1 MLAIN
6 KKAMHFRIIIIAA
19 IVTSIWIFE
28 PVSAQTQYSLQQ
40 ALQAAKTNNPML
52 KKEQLNV
59 NIAETDIVTANLRPN
74 PILNNQS
81 LQLIKASKFPDNTG
95 WGNHLNRQ
103 VWWQVTKPFE
113 MPELRKNK
121 IDFAKQNVVLNQ
133 KAFTETERN
142 LFQDVASK
150 WLDVWSARKQLD
162 ILNIAKNNIDSLV
175 IINKVR
181 LKNQVITTTDLAR
194 TELLANQYKVQM
206 KSADQNYKN
215 EITNLKYLM
224 GIQDDVS
231 VDTTDNFQFAFPA
244 NMDDL
249 LQQALQSR
257 SDIQTLKSTIDVAN
271 ANIKVQKSMA
281 LPVPELGAIFN
292 PQNGAPYM
300 GVYGTIAIPIFS
312 RNQGEIRKSQVLKQ
326 QAEQDL
332 MATQSLV
339 QSEIST
345 AFSSY
350 QTQKQNL
357 LNFTGL
363 LTQSQTIL
371 NNVKYA
377 YLRGGTTIIDFLEAQ
392 RSWLDTQQQYYETLQ
407 LYRRSY
413 IKLLYASGIINQIA
427 Q

>member
-6 KKAMHFRIIIIAA
+6 RKAMHFRAIIITA
-19 IVTSIWIFE
+19 IVTAIWIFE
-28 PVSAQTQYSLQQ
+28 PVSAQNQYNLQQ
-40 ALQAAKTNNPML
+40 ALQATKTNNPML

-59 NIAETDIVTANLRPN
+59 NIAETDIVTASLRPN

-81 LQLIKASKFPDNTG
+81 LQLVKASKFPDNTG

-113 MPELRKNK
+113 MPQLRKNK
-121 IDFAKQNVVLNQ
+121 IDFANQNVILNQ
-133 KAFTETERN
+133 KAFKETERN

-224 GIQDDVS
+224 GIQDDVN

-244 NMDDL
+244 NVDDL

-271 ANIKVQKSMA
+271 ANIKLQKSMA

-292 PQNGAPYM
+292 PQNGAPYL

-312 RNQGEIRKSQVLKQ
+312 RNQGEIRKSKVLKQ

-332 MATQSLV
+332 LATQSLV

-407 LYRRSY
+407 LYRQSY

>member
-1 MLAIN
+1 
-6 KKAMHFRIIIIAA
+6 MHFKVLITA
-19 IVTSIWIFE
+19 IVITCCLFE
-28 PVSAQTQYSLQQ
+28 TASAQTNYSLQQ
-40 ALQAAKTNNPML
+40 ALQAAKTNNPNL
-52 KKEQLNV
+52 KREQFNV
-59 NIAETDIVTANLRPN
+59 TIAETDIVTASLRPN
-74 PILNNQS
+74 PVLNNQS
-81 LQLIKASKFPDNTG
+81 LQLIKASKFPDNSS
-95 WGNHLNRQ
+95 WSNHLNRQ
-103 VWWQVTKPFE
+103 VWWQVTKPFQ

-121 IDFAKQNVVLNQ
+121 IDYANQNVILNQ
-133 KAFTETERN
+133 KAYTETERK

-162 ILNIAKNNIDSLV
+162 ILNIAKSNIDTLV
-175 IINKVR
+175 NINKVR

-194 TELLANQYKVQM
+194 TELLANQYNVQM

-215 EITNLKYLM
+215 EIINLKYLM
-224 GIQDDVS
+224 GIQEDIN

-244 NMDDL
+244 NVDDL

-271 ANIKVQKSMA
+271 SNIKLQKSMA

-292 PQNGAPYM
+292 PQNGVPYM

-312 RNQGEIRKSQVLKQ
+312 RNQGEIKKSHVLKQ

-332 MATQSLV
+332 LATQSLI

-345 AFSSY
+345 AYSSY
-350 QTQKQNL
+350 ITQKQNL
-357 LNFTGL
+357 QNFTGL
-363 LTQSQTIL
+363 LAQSQTIL
-371 NNVKYA
+371 NNVKYS

-407 LYRRSY
+407 LYRQSY

>member
-1 MLAIN
+1 
-6 KKAMHFRIIIIAA
+6 MHFRILIITA

-28 PVSAQTQYSLQQ
+28 PVSAQTKYSLQQ
-40 ALQAAKTNNPML
+40 ALQTAKTNNPIL
-52 KKEQLNV
+52 KKEHLNV

-81 LQLIKASKFPDNTG
+81 LQLIKASKFPDNTS
-95 WGNHLNRQ
+95 WANHLNRQ
-103 VWWQVTKPFE
+103 VWWQVTKPFQ

-121 IDFAKQNVVLNQ
+121 IDFANQNVILNQ
-133 KAFTETERN
+133 KAYTETERN

-162 ILNIAKNNIDSLV
+162 ILNIAKSNIDTLV
-175 IINKVR
+175 NINKVR

-194 TELLANQYKVQM
+194 TELLANQYTVQM

-215 EITNLKYLM
+215 EIINLKYLM

-244 NMDDL
+244 NVDDL
-249 LQQALQSR
+249 LQQALLSR

-271 ANIKVQKSMA
+271 ANIKLQKSMA

-312 RNQGEIRKSQVLKQ
+312 RNQGEIRKSHVLKQ

-332 MATQSLV
+332 LATQSLV

-345 AFSSY
+345 AYSSY

-371 NNVKYA
+371 NNVKYS

-407 LYRRSY
+407 LYRQSY

>member
-1 MLAIN
+1 
-6 KKAMHFRIIIIAA
+6 MHFRILIITA

-28 PVSAQTQYSLQQ
+28 PVSAQTKYSLQQ
-40 ALQAAKTNNPML
+40 ALQTAKTNNPIL
-52 KKEQLNV
+52 KKEHLNV

-81 LQLIKASKFPDNTG
+81 LQLIKASKFPDNTS
-95 WGNHLNRQ
+95 WANHLNRQ
-103 VWWQVTKPFE
+103 VWWQVTKPFQ

-121 IDFAKQNVVLNQ
+121 IDFANQNVILNQ
-133 KAFTETERN
+133 KAYTETERN

-162 ILNIAKNNIDSLV
+162 ILNIAKSNIDTLV
-175 IINKVR
+175 NINKVR

-194 TELLANQYKVQM
+194 TELLANQYTVQM

-215 EITNLKYLM
+215 EIINLKYLM

-244 NMDDL
+244 NVDDL
-249 LQQALQSR
+249 LQQALLSR

-271 ANIKVQKSMA
+271 ANIKLQKSMA

-312 RNQGEIRKSQVLKQ
+312 RNQGEIRKSHVLKQ

-332 MATQSLV
+332 LATQSLV

-345 AFSSY
+345 AYSSY

-357 LNFTGL
+357 LNFAGL

-371 NNVKYA
+371 NNVKYS

-407 LYRRSY
+407 LYRQSY

>member
-1 MLAIN
+1 
-6 KKAMHFRIIIIAA
+6 MHFKAIIITA
-19 IVTSIWIFE
+19 IVIAFCTFE
-28 PVSAQTQYSLQQ
+28 PASAQTKYSLQQ
-40 ALQAAKTNNPML
+40 ALQAAKTNNPIL
-52 KKEQLNV
+52 KREQFNV
-59 NIAETDIVTANLRPN
+59 NVAENDIVTANLRPN
-74 PILNNQS
+74 PVLNNQS
-81 LQLIKASKFPDNTG
+81 LQLIKSSKFPDNTN
-95 WGNHLNRQ
+95 WSNHLNRQ
-103 VWWQVTKPFE
+103 VWWQVTKPFQ

-121 IDFAKQNVVLNQ
+121 IDYANQNVILNQ

-142 LFQDVASK
+142 LFQDVATK

-162 ILNIAKNNIDSLV
+162 ILNIAKSNIDTLV
-175 IINKVR
+175 NINKVR

-194 TELLANQYKVQM
+194 TELLASQYTVQM

-215 EITNLKYLM
+215 EIINLKYLI
-224 GIQDDVS
+224 GIPDDVA

-244 NMDDL
+244 NVDEL

-271 ANIKVQKSMA
+271 SNIKLQKSLA

-292 PQNGAPYM
+292 PQNGVPYM

-312 RNQGEIRKSQVLKQ
+312 RNQGEIKKSHVLKQ

-332 MATQSLV
+332 LATQSLI
-339 QSEIST
+339 QSEISI
-345 AFSSY
+345 AYSSY
-350 QTQKQNL
+350 VTQKQNL
-357 LNFTGL
+357 QNFNGL
-363 LTQSQTIL
+363 LSQSQTIL
-371 NNVKYA
+371 NNVKYS

-407 LYRRSY
+407 LYRQSY

>member
-1 MLAIN
+1 
-6 KKAMHFRIIIIAA
+6 MHFKILSTA
-19 IVTSIWIFE
+19 IVITFCLFE
-28 PVSAQTQYSLQQ
+28 TVSAQTNYSLQQ
-40 ALQAAKTNNPML
+40 ALQAAKTNNPNL
-52 KKEQLNV
+52 KREQFNV
-59 NIAETDIVTANLRPN
+59 NVAETDIVTASLRPN
-74 PILNNQS
+74 PVLNNQS
-81 LQLIKASKFPDNTG
+81 LQLIKASKFPENSN
-95 WGNHLNRQ
+95 WSNHLNRQ
-103 VWWQVTKPFE
+103 VWWQVTKPFQ
-113 MPELRKNK
+113 MPQLRKNK
-121 IDFAKQNVVLNQ
+121 IDYANQNVILNQ
-133 KAFTETERN
+133 KAYTETERN

-162 ILNIAKNNIDSLV
+162 ILNIAKSNIDTLV
-175 IINKVR
+175 NINKVR

-194 TELLANQYKVQM
+194 TELLANQYSVQM

-215 EITNLKYLM
+215 EIVNLKYLM
-224 GIQDDVS
+224 GIQEDIN

-244 NMDDL
+244 NVDDL

-257 SDIQTLKSTIDVAN
+257 SDIQTLKSTIEVAN
-271 ANIKVQKSMA
+271 SNIKLQKSMA

-292 PQNGAPYM
+292 PQNGVPYM

-312 RNQGEIRKSQVLKQ
+312 RNQGEITKSHVLKQ

-332 MATQSLV
+332 LATQSLI

-345 AFSSY
+345 AYSSY
-350 QTQKQNL
+350 ITQKQNL
-357 LNFTGL
+357 QNFTGL
-363 LTQSQTIL
+363 LAQSQTIL
-371 NNVKYA
+371 NNVKYS

-407 LYRRSY
+407 RYRQSY

>member
-6 KKAMHFRIIIIAA
+6 KKAMHFRATIVTA

-59 NIAETDIVTANLRPN
+59 NVAETDIVTANLRPN

-81 LQLIKASKFPDNTG
+81 LQLVKASKFPDNTG

-103 VWWQVTKPFE
+103 VWWQVTKPFQ

-121 IDFAKQNVVLNQ
+121 IDFANQQVALNQ

-224 GIQDDVS
+224 GIQDDVN
-231 VDTTDNFQFAFPA
+231 VDTTDSFQFAFPA
-244 NMDDL
+244 NVDDL

-257 SDIQTLKSTIDVAN
+257 SDIQTLKSTIDLAN
-271 ANIKVQKSMA
+271 ANIRLQKSMA

-312 RNQGEIRKSQVLKQ
+312 RNQGEIRKSLILKQ

-332 MATQSLV
+332 LATQSLV

-345 AFSSY
+345 TFSSY

-407 LYRRSY
+407 LYRQSY

>member
-1 MLAIN
+1 
-6 KKAMHFRIIIIAA
+6 MHFKIIIITA
-19 IVTSIWIFE
+19 IVTTFCIFGKA
-28 PVSAQTQYSLQQ
+28 SAQTKYTLQQ
-40 ALQAAKTNNPML
+40 ALQAAKTNNPIL
-52 KKEQLNV
+52 KREQFNV
-59 NIAETDIVTANLRPN
+59 NVAETDIVTASLRPN
-74 PILNNQS
+74 PVLNNQS
-81 LQLIKASKFPDNTG
+81 LQLIKATKFPENSN
-95 WGNHLNRQ
+95 WSNHLNRQ
-103 VWWQVTKPFE
+103 VWWQVTKPFQ

-121 IDFAKQNVVLNQ
+121 IDYANQNVILNQ
-133 KAFTETERN
+133 KAYTETERN

-150 WLDVWSARKQLD
+150 WLDVWFARKQLD
-162 ILNIAKNNIDSLV
+162 ILNIAKSNIDTLV
-175 IINKVR
+175 NINKLR

-194 TELLANQYKVQM
+194 TELLANQYSVQM

-215 EITNLKYLM
+215 EITNLKYLI
-224 GIQDDVS
+224 GVQDDVA

-244 NMDDL
+244 NADDL

-271 ANIKVQKSMA
+271 ANIKLQKSLA
-281 LPVPELGAIFN
+281 LPVPELGAILN

-300 GVYGTIAIPIFS
+300 GVYGTIAIPVFS
-312 RNQGEIRKSQVLKQ
+312 RNQGEIKKSHVLKQ

-332 MATQSLV
+332 VATQSLI

-345 AFSSY
+345 AYSSY
-350 QTQKQNL
+350 VTQKQNL
-357 LNFTGL
+357 QNFNGL
-363 LTQSQTIL
+363 LAQSQTIL
-371 NNVKYA
+371 NNVKYS

-407 LYRRSY
+407 LYRQSY

>member
-1 MLAIN
+1 
-6 KKAMHFRIIIIAA
+6 MHFKVIIITA
-19 IVTSIWIFE
+19 IVTSFCTFE
-28 PVSAQTQYSLQQ
+28 RASAQTKYSLQQ
-40 ALQAAKTNNPML
+40 ALQSAKTNNPIL
-52 KKEQLNV
+52 KREQFNV
-59 NIAETDIVTANLRPN
+59 NVAETDIVTASLRPN
-74 PILNNQS
+74 PVLNNQS
-81 LQLIKASKFPDNTG
+81 LQLIKSSKFPDNAG
-95 WGNHLNRQ
+95 WSNHLNRQ
-103 VWWQVTKPFE
+103 VWWQVTKPFQ

-121 IDFAKQNVVLNQ
+121 IDYANKNVILNQ

-162 ILNIAKNNIDSLV
+162 ILNIAKSNIDTLV
-175 IINKVR
+175 NINKVR

-194 TELLANQYKVQM
+194 TELLANQYTVQM

-215 EITNLKYLM
+215 EIIDLKYLI
-224 GIQDDVS
+224 GIQEDIN

-244 NMDDL
+244 NVNEL

-271 ANIKVQKSMA
+271 ANIKLQKSMA

-292 PQNGAPYM
+292 PQNGAPYA
-300 GVYGTIAIPIFS
+300 GIYGTIAIPIFS
-312 RNQGEIRKSQVLKQ
+312 RNQGEIKKSHVLKQ

-332 MATQSLV
+332 LATQSLI

-345 AFSSY
+345 AYSSY
-350 QTQKQNL
+350 ITQKQNL
-357 LNFTGL
+357 QNFTGL
-363 LTQSQTIL
+363 LSQSQTIL
-371 NNVKYA
+371 NNVKYS

-407 LYRRSY
+407 LYRQSY

>member
-1 MLAIN
+1 
-6 KKAMHFRIIIIAA
+6 MHFKVIIITA
-19 IVTSIWIFE
+19 IVTTFCIFGTA
-28 PVSAQTQYSLQQ
+28 SAQTKYSLQQ
-40 ALQAAKTNNPML
+40 ALQAAKTNNPIL
-52 KKEQLNV
+52 KREQFNV
-59 NIAETDIVTANLRPN
+59 NVAETDIVTASLRPN
-74 PILNNQS
+74 PVLNNQS
-81 LQLIKASKFPDNTG
+81 LQLIKASKFPENSN
-95 WGNHLNRQ
+95 WSNHLNRQ
-103 VWWQVTKPFE
+103 VWWQVTKPFQ

-121 IDFAKQNVVLNQ
+121 IDYANQNVILNQ

-162 ILNIAKNNIDSLV
+162 ILNIAKSNIDTLV
-175 IINKVR
+175 NINKVR

-194 TELLANQYKVQM
+194 TELLANQYNVQT

-215 EITNLKYLM
+215 EIINLKYLM
-224 GIQDDVS
+224 GIQDDVA
-231 VDTTDNFQFAFPA
+231 VDTTDSFQFAFPA
-244 NMDDL
+244 NVDDL

-271 ANIKVQKSMA
+271 SNIKLQKSLA

-292 PQNGAPYM
+292 PQNGVPYM

-312 RNQGEIRKSQVLKQ
+312 RNQGEIRKSHVLKQ

-332 MATQSLV
+332 VATQSLI

-345 AFSSY
+345 AYSSY
-350 QTQKQNL
+350 ITQKQNL
-357 LNFTGL
+357 QNFNGL
-363 LTQSQTIL
+363 LAQSQTIL
-371 NNVKYA
+371 NNVKYS

-407 LYRRSY
+407 LYRQSY

>member
-1 MLAIN
+1 
-6 KKAMHFRIIIIAA
+6 MHFRILIITA

-28 PVSAQTQYSLQQ
+28 PVSAQTKYSLQQ
-40 ALQAAKTNNPML
+40 ALQTAKTNNPIL
-52 KKEQLNV
+52 KKEHLNV

-81 LQLIKASKFPDNTG
+81 LQLIKASKFPDNTS
-95 WGNHLNRQ
+95 WANHLNRQ
-103 VWWQVTKPFE
+103 VWWQVTKPFQ

-121 IDFAKQNVVLNQ
+121 IDFANQNVILNQ
-133 KAFTETERN
+133 KAYTETERN

-162 ILNIAKNNIDSLV
+162 ILNIAKSNIDTLV
-175 IINKVR
+175 NINKVR

-194 TELLANQYKVQM
+194 TELLANQYTVQM

-215 EITNLKYLM
+215 EIINLKYLM

-244 NMDDL
+244 NVDDL
-249 LQQALQSR
+249 LQQALLSR
-257 SDIQTLKSTIDVAN
+257 SDIQTLKSTIDLAN
-271 ANIKVQKSMA
+271 ANIKLQKSMA

-312 RNQGEIRKSQVLKQ
+312 RNQGEIRKSHVLKQ

-332 MATQSLV
+332 LATQSLV

-345 AFSSY
+345 AYSSY

-371 NNVKYA
+371 NNVKYS

-407 LYRRSY
+407 LYRQSY

>member
-1 MLAIN
+1 MYF
-6 KKAMHFRIIIIAA
+6 KVFIITA
-19 IVTSIWIFE
+19 VLTMIWIFE
-28 PVSAQTQYSLQQ
+28 PVSAQNQYSLQQ
-40 ALQAAKTNNPML
+40 ALQEAKANNPVL
-52 KKEQLNV
+52 KREQLNV

-81 LQLIKASKFPDNTG
+81 LQLIKSTKFPDHTG
-95 WGNHLNRQ
+95 WANHANRQ
-103 VWWQVTKPFE
+103 VWWQVTKPFQ

-121 IDFAKQNVVLNQ
+121 IDYANQNVILNQ

-162 ILNIAKNNIDSLV
+162 ILNIAKSNIDSLV
-175 IINKVR
+175 FINKVR
-181 LKNQVITTTDLAR
+181 LKNQVITTTDQAR
-194 TELLANQYKVQM
+194 TELLANQYTVQM

-215 EITNLKYLM
+215 EIINLKYLM
-224 GIQDDVS
+224 GVQNEVG

-244 NMDDL
+244 NVDDL
-249 LQQALQSR
+249 LQQALQFR

-271 ANIKVQKSMA
+271 ANIKLQKSLA
-281 LPVPELGAIFN
+281 LPTPELGAIFN

-300 GVYGTIAIPIFS
+300 GIYGTIEIPIFS
-312 RNQGEIRKSQVLKQ
+312 RNQGEIKKSQVLKQ

-332 MATQSLV
+332 LATQSLI

-345 AFSSY
+345 AYSSY

-357 LNFTGL
+357 QNFTGL

-371 NNVKYA
+371 NNVKYS

-392 RSWLDTQQQYYETLQ
+392 RSWLDTQQNYYETLQ
-407 LYRRSY
+407 LYRQSY

>member
-1 MLAIN
+1 
-6 KKAMHFRIIIIAA
+6 MHFRVLIITA

-28 PVSAQTQYSLQQ
+28 PVSAQTKYSLQQ
-40 ALQAAKTNNPML
+40 ALQAAKTNNPIL

-81 LQLIKASKFPDNTG
+81 LQLVKTSKFPDNTG
-95 WGNHLNRQ
+95 WGDHLNRQ
-103 VWWQVTKPFE
+103 VWWQVTKPFQ

-121 IDFAKQNVVLNQ
+121 IDFANQNVILTQ
-133 KAFTETERN
+133 KAYTETERN

-162 ILNIAKNNIDSLV
+162 ILNIAKSNIDSLV
-175 IINKVR
+175 NINKVR

-194 TELLANQYKVQM
+194 TELLANQYTVQM

-215 EITNLKYLM
+215 EITNLKYLI

-244 NMDDL
+244 NVDDL

-271 ANIKVQKSMA
+271 SNIKLQKSMA

-312 RNQGEIRKSQVLKQ
+312 RNQGEIRKSHVRKQ

-332 MATQSLV
+332 LATQSLV

-345 AFSSY
+345 AYSSY

-371 NNVKYA
+371 NNVKYS

-407 LYRRSY
+407 LYRQSY

>member
-1 MLAIN
+1 
-6 KKAMHFRIIIIAA
+6 MHFRILIITA
-19 IVTSIWIFE
+19 IVTSIWVFE
-28 PVSAQTQYSLQQ
+28 PVSAQTKYSLQQ
-40 ALQAAKTNNPML
+40 ALQTAKTNNPIL
-52 KKEQLNV
+52 KKEHLNV

-81 LQLIKASKFPDNTG
+81 LQLIKASKFPDNTS
-95 WGNHLNRQ
+95 WANHLNRQ
-103 VWWQVTKPFE
+103 VWWQVTKPFQ

-121 IDFAKQNVVLNQ
+121 IDFANQNVILNQ
-133 KAFTETERN
+133 KAYTETERN

-162 ILNIAKNNIDSLV
+162 ILNIAKSNIDTLV
-175 IINKVR
+175 NINKVR

-194 TELLANQYKVQM
+194 TELLANQYTVQM

-215 EITNLKYLM
+215 EIINLKYLM

-244 NMDDL
+244 NVDDL

-271 ANIKVQKSMA
+271 ANIKLQKSMA

-312 RNQGEIRKSQVLKQ
+312 RNQGEIRKSHVLKQ

-332 MATQSLV
+332 LATQSLV

-345 AFSSY
+345 AYSSY

-371 NNVKYA
+371 NNVKYS

-407 LYRRSY
+407 LYRQSY